1 MPLMPLYQA
10 IQKNLL
16 MEKPISIL
24 MNPAG
29 WHQILGFL
37 GLVCGENTGLMFSF
51 KEKWVITIGDLVFSM
66 SNCSPGGLKS
76 YLQRARSL
84 LKDAQAGV
92 NPFAGLT
99 PQVPDGA
106 KLSGSSGPG
115 SEAFAEME
123 RLGMQQLLGCSLIHG
138 YLFFLLNMDSSHLCI
153 VSVMF
158 DPLSLPFS
166 IRLVHL

>member
-1 MPLMPLYQA
+1 
-10 IQKNLL
+10 
-16 MEKPISIL
+16 

-37 GLVCGENTGLMFSF
+37 GLVCSENTGLMFF
-51 KEKWVITIGDLVFSM
+51 LKETLVINTIGDGDLVVSM

-123 RLGMQQLLGCSLIHG
+123 RLGMQQLLGC
-138 YLFFLLNMDSSHLCI
+138 LFFLLNMDSSQLCI

-158 DPLSLPFS
+158 DPLSVPCS
-166 IRLVHL
+166 IRRVHL

>member
-1 MPLMPLYQA
+1 MD
-10 IQKNLL
+10 
-16 MEKPISIL
+16 IS
-24 MNPAG
+24 PAA
-29 WHQILGFL
+29 
-37 GLVCGENTGLMFSF
+37 
-51 KEKWVITIGDLVFSM
+51 
-66 SNCSPGGLKS
+66 GGLKS

-123 RLGMQQLLGCSLIHG
+123 RLGMQQLLG
-138 YLFFLLNMDSSHLCI
+138 LFF
-153 VSVMF
+153 
-158 DPLSLPFS
+158 FS
-166 IRLVHL
+166 KKQGQFTVV

>member
-1 MPLMPLYQA
+1 
-10 IQKNLL
+10 
-16 MEKPISIL
+16 

-138 YLFFLLNMDSSHLCI
+138 YLFF
-153 VSVMF
+153 F
-158 DPLSLPFS
+158 
-166 IRLVHL
+166 